1 MAIENC
7 IVHRLEKRADGD
19 ESVLIPRTSTL
30 PVTPEMEGLLADLTQ
45 SYNSKNG
52 KAYGCFNTESPF
64 SQLLSNT
71 LAGDCDFVAFSLD
84 AMGLLK
90 AQIDQSNFAT
100 GGFLL
105 FIQYKQAL
113 TDYLMIL
120 MLNNTDA
127 VSVDDKLEINSSQYL
142 DLTRLHMA
150 ARINIS
156 EWKNNTKATRYISFL
171 KPRNNR
177 KVSDYFRDFIGCSET
192 GDSKKETERLLTTF
206 EAYCNEAEFEDEKS
220 EELKRKAFEYCSD
233 QAKNGDSVLIKE
245 LSGYLDQDEPDHFAR
260 FVNTRDYDVAEE
272 VQPEKSQLQ
281 QLVRYSGRAK
291 GLSLSFNA
299 HHLGDT
305 VHYDAA
311 SQTLTITN
319 IPDNLKKQLQK
330 RQR

>member
-19 ESVLIPRTSTL
+19 ESVLIPRTSCL
-30 PVTPEMEGLLADLTQ
+30 PITNELEGLLADLTQ
-45 SYNSKNG
+45 SYNSKSG
-52 KAYGCFNTESPF
+52 KAYGCFATGSSFASLLKSTLDGEADFVGF
-64 SQLLSNT
+64 SRDAMQLLKT
-71 LAGDCDFVAFSLD
+71 
-84 AMGLLK
+84 
-90 AQIDQSNFAT
+90 QIDQSNFAT

-113 TDYLMIL
+113 TDYLMVL
-120 MLNNTDA
+120 MLSNTDA
-127 VSVDDKLEINSSQYL
+127 VTVDEQLEINSSQYL
-142 DLTRLHMA
+142 DLSRLHMA
-150 ARINIS
+150 ARINIG
-156 EWKNNTKATRYISFL
+156 EWQTNANATRYISFL

-177 KVSDYFRDFIGCSET
+177 KVSDYFREFIGCSET
-192 GDSKKETERLLTTF
+192 GDSKKETEQLLSTF
-206 EAYCNEAEFEDEKS
+206 DEYCNEEAFEAVKS
-220 EELKRKAFEYCSD
+220 DELKRKAYEYCND
-233 QAKNGDSVLIKE
+233 QAKSGESVFIKE

-260 FVNTRDYDVAEE
+260 FVNTRDYDVVEE

-281 QLVRYSGRAK
+281 QLIRYSGRAK
-291 GLSLSFNA
+291 GLNLSFNA

-330 RQR
+330 RSS